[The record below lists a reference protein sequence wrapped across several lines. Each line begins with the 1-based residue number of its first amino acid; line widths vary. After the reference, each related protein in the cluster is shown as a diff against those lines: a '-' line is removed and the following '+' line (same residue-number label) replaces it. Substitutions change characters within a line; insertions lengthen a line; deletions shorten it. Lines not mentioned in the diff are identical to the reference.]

1 MNVNYR
7 CYPFAPEKKP
17 ENREEMIGYISNH
30 SEYWRMHSWNGIT
43 RIANRVKIYDLNLTQ
58 AQEDKAWE
66 ILTENVDA
74 SEYHDA
80 ETQMIAN
87 FYEETGY
94 RIFFNG
100 QSGGYVFLDADFET
114 DSEELDEWETSD
126 LKEIS
131 DIIYLFDCFCD
142 DLRNNLVWFL
152 NHSTI
157 VTEEVVYTKTVKR
170 LEVKE

>member
-1 MNVNYR
+1 MNINYKE
-7 CYPFAPEKKP
+7 YPFTPKKKP
-17 ENREEMIGYISNH
+17 EDAEMEMI
-30 SEYWRMHSWNGIT
+30 T
-43 RIANRVKIYDLNLTQ
+43 D
-58 AQEDKAWE
+58 
-66 ILTENVDA
+66 
-74 SEYHDA
+74 
-80 ETQMIAN
+80 
-87 FYEETGY
+87 FYKKTGY

-100 QSGGYVFLDADFET
+100 QSEGYVFLDADFET